1 MHLKFNVVYLKTHL
15 FRMTMYVIR
24 VVTITRQYVHTD
36 TGNEHGHTEVEAT
49 AYKIDRFFGTF
60 LIPYTIMFRIH
71 MIIDL
76 A

>member
-1 MHLKFNVVYLKTHL
+1 
-15 FRMTMYVIR
+15 MYTQTLV
-24 VVTITRQYVHTD
+24 D
-36 TGNEHGHTEVEAT
+36 ENGHTEVEAT